1 MAVGAVNS
9 GTAGRA
15 LKTPSRAM
23 QPNTQRQSE
32 GSVRVAVNERLC
44 GAVLCHLGRVVVENP
59 MSDMKCFS
67 RQGTFPLNE

>member
-1 MAVGAVNS
+1 
-9 GTAGRA
+9 
-15 LKTPSRAM
+15 M